1 MSLQKI
7 KSNELFINQVEFNP
21 KVSFFIYNGKSYY
34 NKQTEI
40 SGAFTSNI
48 GNVPVGNISLYELNV
63 DRNQS
68 STGLIYP
75 FITKNGSLTSFKTIS
90 TTSFNSDFSYGDI
103 ITGSYP
109 LSASITRDYY
119 QSGESRSRA
128 DALRNTIN
136 YYNGMSKYYQYSASF
151 GNKATMPLN
160 LISIPSIF
168 YGNNIE
174 KGTIKLDFY
183 ISGTLIGTLEDKN
196 KNGELIQT
204 APSGSNGSGS
214 VAGIALYTEGFLV
227 LTGSWG
233 LENGIARN
241 YLNDISNQVTSSWLY
256 FATGLGG
263 NEVFTDGMIPSSSF
277 DLAFNGTNK
286 VPIMTMLLHSKRGEL
301 NNSSN
306 PTFIKYNS
314 LVEPITG
321 SNLYVENKEI
331 QPANVVSS
339 SYVDPEPYLEK
350 TTFISSI
357 KLYDE
362 NKNVIGIAKIAKPV
376 RKTQERDL
384 TFKLKLDL

>member
-7 KSNELFINQVEFNP
+7 KSNELFINQIEFNP
-21 KVSFFIYNGKSYY
+21 KVNFFIYNGKSYY
-34 NKQTEI
+34 NNAPEI

-48 GNVPVGNISLYELNV
+48 GNVPVGNINLYELNV
-63 DRNQS
+63 DRNQN

-75 FITKNGSLTSFKTIS
+75 FVTKNGSLTSFKTIS
-90 TTSFNSDFSYGDI
+90 TTSFNTDFSYGDI

-109 LSASITRDYY
+109 LSASITRDFF
-119 QSGESRSRA
+119 QFNESRSKVS
-128 DALRNTIN
+128 ALKNTIN
-136 YYNGMSKYYQYSASF
+136 YYQGMSEYYQYGASF

-204 APSGSNGSGS
+204 GPSGSNGSGS

-256 FATGLGG
+256 FGTGLVG
-263 NEVFTDGMIPSSSF
+263 NEVFTNGMIPSSSF
-277 DLAFNGTNK
+277 NLIFNGTNK
-286 VPIMTMLLHSKRGEL
+286 VPVMTMLLHSKRGEL
-301 NNSSN
+301 NNSNN
-306 PTFIKYNS
+306 PTFITYNS
-314 LVEPITG
+314 SKEPTTG
-321 SNLYVENKEI
+321 SAFYIENNKLE
-331 QPANVVSS
+331 PANVVSS
-339 SYVDPEPYLEK
+339 SYDTEPYLEK

-362 NKNVIGIAKIAKPV
+362 NKNVIGIAKLAKPV